1 MMSSGPRNDP
11 LSLRCRNRRPRPVTV
26 YQPQK
31 GSKPKRGIRSM
42 NCSPRTQLQRPKS
55 HRAAFSSRSLSPAGS
70 SEVSFAPGA
79 IVRHAPAPP
88 HAIAPVDRARLG
100 VRSVDCTFVASD
112 TGDLE
117 CGARRLS
124 AAAAPDRS
132 LKNVLND
139 PSPITLKLCKGTGQK
154 EPRRRARR
162 WMRKRLL
169 TSSAD
174 AWHLQLLSCAKALVP
189 RRSTLG
195 HR

>member
-1 MMSSGPRNDP
+1 MND
-11 LSLRCRNRRPRPVTV
+11 C
-26 YQPQK
+26 
-31 GSKPKRGIRSM
+31 
-42 NCSPRTQLQRPKS
+42 
-55 HRAAFSSRSLSPAGS
+55 
-70 SEVSFAPGA
+70 APY
-79 IVRHAPAPP
+79 
-88 HAIAPVDRARLG
+88 AIAPVDRARLG
-100 VRSVDCTFVASD
+100 VRSVDCTFVAGD

-124 AAAAPDRS
+124 AAPDRS
-132 LKNVLND
+132 LKNVFND

>member
-1 MMSSGPRNDP
+1 VCHATTPLRTTETRTRGAGYPEGAAASARMPWRTRRSSALDGCPAPRRTMS
-11 LSLRCRNRRPRPVTV
+11 CRACVIT
-26 YQPQK
+26 
-31 GSKPKRGIRSM
+31 
-42 NCSPRTQLQRPKS
+42 
-55 HRAAFSSRSLSPAGS
+55 SPAGS

-100 VRSVDCTFVASD
+100 VRSVDCTFVAGD

-124 AAAAPDRS
+124 AAPDRS